1 VPRDALQLSGR
12 RHTSLIWIADTVTCP
27 PRMLPIF
34 GMSLEDDVITLEG
47 ERSLAHLGGGSVEH
61 RLLLNGSGT
70 LTRYL
75 HSV

>member
-1 VPRDALQLSGR
+1 
-12 RHTSLIWIADTVTCP
+12 
-27 PRMLPIF
+27 MLPIF